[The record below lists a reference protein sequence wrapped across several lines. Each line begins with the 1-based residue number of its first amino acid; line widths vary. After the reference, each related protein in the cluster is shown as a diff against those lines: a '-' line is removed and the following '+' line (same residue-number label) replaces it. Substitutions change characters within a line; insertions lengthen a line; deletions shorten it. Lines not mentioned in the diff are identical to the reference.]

1 MCYTNHPLYPVCE
14 DGNGIVVSVD
24 GVFDVA
30 VPFDSLMSLDVDKG
44 IATVVYELNDK
55 VKTLTT
61 KVKLQEDTLRGESDI
76 GDIQFSTG
84 HLTKIVFKNPPTT
97 HKHKQQSVRFSTTLV
112 FKDGSS
118 VPVSSLER
126 GDHYFSTAGYV
137 SGGSWEWGHY
147 TNIMFLRGT
156 SLVTIDF
163 KKIEK
168 IVFGP
173 QKDVTVTLKNG
184 NAIAGTLTDQKE
196 AEVECFTGVYREGY
210 FFISPENVGSVREIR
225 FGD

>member
-1 MCYTNHPLYPVCE
+1 
-14 DGNGIVVSVD
+14 
-24 GVFDVA
+24 
-30 VPFDSLMSLDVDKG
+30 
-44 IATVVYELNDK
+44 
-55 VKTLTT
+55 
-61 KVKLQEDTLRGESDI
+61 
-76 GDIQFSTG
+76 
-84 HLTKIVFKNPPTT
+84 
-97 HKHKQQSVRFSTTLV
+97 
-112 FKDGSS
+112 
-118 VPVSSLER
+118 
-126 GDHYFSTAGYV
+126 
-137 SGGSWEWGHY
+137 
-147 TNIMFLRGT
+147 MFLRGT